1 MPTSLTIDDVLVALT
16 YCVIDNARAL
26 ELELRFPD
34 ESYSLG
40 RCTQSE
46 GVVLDDPACISAAQ
60 TAALSTQA
68 TQVLADWVAQ

>member
-16 YCVIDNARAL
+16 YCVIDAARAL

-46 GVVLDDPACISAAQ
+46 GVVLDDPTRISAAQ
-60 TAALSTQA
+60 TTALSTQA
-68 TQVLADWVAQ
+68 TQVLSAWVAQ